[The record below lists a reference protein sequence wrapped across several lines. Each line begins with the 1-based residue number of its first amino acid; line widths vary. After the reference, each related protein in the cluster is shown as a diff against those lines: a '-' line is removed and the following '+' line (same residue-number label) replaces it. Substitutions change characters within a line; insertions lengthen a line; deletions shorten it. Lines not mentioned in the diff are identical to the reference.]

1 MVMRHVRTV
10 IARVHGRNSG
20 SGCMRFPACVFA
32 RHVEFHSVWQS
43 NGYLAIFLRNAP
55 APATGLRKKLGSNV
69 AENTKRSAS
78 DVCGC
83 KRGSVPVLPRE
94 HRDSRTAKTRF
105 PDPSTTHGERAQW
118 CPFR

>member
-10 IARVHGRNSG
+10 TARVHGGNSG
-20 SGCMRFPACVFA
+20 SGFARFPACVFP

-43 NGYLAIFLRNAP
+43 NQYLASFLRSARLV
-55 APATGLRKKLGSNV
+55 TGPRKKLESNF
-69 AENTKRSAS
+69 AGNTKRSAS

-83 KRGSVPVLPRE
+83 KPGPAPALPRE

-105 PDPSTTHGERAQW
+105 PDPSTTHVERAQW
-118 CPFR
+118 CPFL